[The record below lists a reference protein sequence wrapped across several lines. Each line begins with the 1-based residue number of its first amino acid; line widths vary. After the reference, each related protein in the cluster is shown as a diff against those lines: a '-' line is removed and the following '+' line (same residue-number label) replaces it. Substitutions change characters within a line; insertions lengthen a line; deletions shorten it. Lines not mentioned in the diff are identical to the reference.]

1 MEDRRGLEMTGC
13 GGFAHPKSPT
23 VVGHLGDDRKPSPQ
37 RAAQNS
43 LCQWE
48 AKDLLE
54 TAGSGFYLFLVC
66 FLVLA
71 FLHPLTSQS

>member
-37 RAAQNS
+37 GLHRIPSANGKLRTCWRLQVVASICSWSASWS
-43 LCQWE
+43 LH
-48 AKDLLE
+48 
-54 TAGSGFYLFLVC
+54 S
-66 FLVLA
+66 
-71 FLHPLTSQS
+71 SIR